1 MTLNELYNKYHN
13 LSTSQDIKSKLKA
26 KGYLDLINL
35 YKKSCNANESE
46 IVMISIVAESYI
58 KTQEQVYN
66 VIKKEE
72 YRQKILAARECVIQY
87 ATSDEI
93 SVILSKLRFDDKSLT
108 NYLNYLKGAGYMN
121 RIKYNDFL
129 SAYNLLVL

>member
-1 MTLNELYNKYHN
+1 MTLNELQNRYHN
-13 LSTSQDIKSKLKA
+13 SSMSHDTKSKLKA
-26 KGYLDLINL
+26 KGYLDIINL
-35 YKKSCNANESE
+35 YRQQCNSNESE
-46 IVMISIVAESYI
+46 PVMISLVAEAYI

-66 VIKKEE
+66 LIKKEE
-72 YRQKILAARECVIQY
+72 YRQKILAARECVVQY

-93 SVILSKLRFDDKSLT
+93 SVILSRLRFDDKSLT

-121 RIKYNDFL
+121 RIRYNDLL

>member
-1 MTLNELYNKYHN
+1 MSHDT
-13 LSTSQDIKSKLKA
+13 KSKLKA
-26 KGYLDLINL
+26 KGYLDIINL
-35 YKKSCNANESE
+35 YRQQCNSNESE
-46 IVMISIVAESYI
+46 PVMISLVAESYI

-66 VIKKEE
+66 LIKKEE
-72 YRQKILAARECVIQY
+72 YRQKILAARECIVQY

-93 SVILSKLRFDDKSLT
+93 SVILSRLSFDDKSLT

-121 RIKYNDFL
+121 RIRYNDLL